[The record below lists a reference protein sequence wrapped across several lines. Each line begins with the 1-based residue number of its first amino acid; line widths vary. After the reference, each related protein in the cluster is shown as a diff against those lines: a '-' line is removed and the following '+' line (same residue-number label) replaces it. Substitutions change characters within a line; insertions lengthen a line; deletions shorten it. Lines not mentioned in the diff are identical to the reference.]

1 MKARVGMTAKMT
13 AKERKAMD
21 DEIDRQLAEA
31 TRRQEGDIDAL
42 LLWYLHTEYGFGEK
56 RLRKFIEGFNTRLR
70 ELSDW
75 YDMDERDQ
83 MFLVR
88 RELEKIGIDVDEWR

>member
-56 RLRKFIEGFNTRLR
+56 RLRKFMEGFNARLR

-75 YDMDERDQ
+75 YDMGEGDQ

-88 RELEKIGIDVDEWR
+88 RELKKIGIDVDEWR

>member
-1 MKARVGMTAKMT
+1 MKARVGMT

-21 DEIDRQLAEA
+21 DEIDKQLAEA

-56 RLRKFIEGFNTRLR
+56 RLRKFIEGLNTRLR
-70 ELSDW
+70 ELADW
-75 YDMDERDQ
+75 YDMGERDQ
-83 MFLVR
+83 MFLVM
-88 RELEKIGIDVDEWR
+88 RELEKIGIDLDEWR

>member
-1 MKARVGMTAKMT
+1 MKARVGMTIKMT
-13 AKERKAMD
+13 PKERKAMD

-56 RLRKFIEGFNTRLR
+56 RLRKFMEGFNARLR

-75 YDMDERDQ
+75 YDMGEGDQ

-88 RELEKIGIDVDEWR
+88 RELKKIGIDVDEWR

>member
-21 DEIDRQLAEA
+21 DEIDKQLAEA

-56 RLRKFIEGFNTRLR
+56 RLRKFMDGFNARLR

-75 YDMDERDQ
+75 YDMGEGDQ

-88 RELEKIGIDVDEWR
+88 RELKKIGIDVDEWR

>member
-1 MKARVGMTAKMT
+1 MKARIGMT

-31 TRRQEGDIDAL
+31 TRRQESDIDAL

-56 RLRKFIEGFNTRLR
+56 RLRKFMEGFNARLR

-75 YDMDERDQ
+75 YDMGERDQ
-83 MFLVR
+83 MFLVK
-88 RELEKIGIDVDEWR
+88 RELKKIGIDVDEWR

>member
-56 RLRKFIEGFNTRLR
+56 RLRKFMDGFNARLR

-75 YDMDERDQ
+75 YDMGERDQ

-88 RELEKIGIDVDEWR
+88 RELKKIGIDIDEWR

>member
-21 DEIDRQLAEA
+21 DEIDKQLAEA

-56 RLRKFIEGFNTRLR
+56 RLRKFIEGFNARLR

-75 YDMDERDQ
+75 YDMGEGDQ

-88 RELEKIGIDVDEWR
+88 RELKKIGIDVDEWR